1 MDARTQT
8 ACNGGVGHGATVGVS
23 PSSESFLPAGPAE
36 GEGETAFSAC
46 ASRHSPSSGVKARH
60 PLCPRPSTRVKAEAG
75 VESSSV
81 SPEDLSLWE
90 WLRERL
96 HLCYAS
102 LVQRSPP
109 SNNEAT
115 LFSDAIPTQDGR
127 DSEDSLPPFLGSL
140 RPPSSSF
147 LSSDRSSFAP
157 RTVWTEQTSTL
168 KSLTERRRIAKSAVL
183 PEAVLRWLW
192 GLPETRRRN
201 VLGVLKAMK
210 AEEEAAVWAAD
221 RDAGESGGSGESE
234 GETASAEK
242 AVEER
247 VGEKSGRR
255 RGVDGE
261 GDGLREAK
269 TQGDRREEE
278 VVCGEHTC
286 QEEKDKVEEE
296 TQRVREQVDPRGPSE
311 EIRSREALSPTTY
324 KDSTETV
331 AWRETSSRL
340 SRSKN
345 VESVSSSDLSFS
357 PRAFFLLPPST
368 PARPGVPPA
377 LPAWSPDCAFAPAS
391 SCAHWPGAA
400 GVWERAGVIP
410 AFQLGELVMHSW
422 QGRFQLGVVLERRLF
437 ACRRRRGARKSE
449 ASQPHTTAL
458 VSPVA
463 LREEEQR
470 QRKGKRGGAGETEV
484 EDCEEQPK
492 RRRLQSALFT
502 SSSEDSSESS
512 EDESAA
518 TQFLRPREKTRCL
531 SPCLSSGPAEPGAR
545 ASRRQFEVIYRVVC
559 LGYNKL
565 ATKKSFGEW
574 TRENHLMVVDGLD
587 VLQKCHAHN
596 LRAIRDVK
604 DAGFN
609 AWSVQ
614 TETAFD
620 HRCERFSS
628 ADEQE
633 ARNEKKKETVA
644 VGGGRGAGRGRR
656 GRGRT
661 GDRTTSREGVSGKG
675 EDVSPRR
682 GRQTYR
688 DAGRAGRRKPGE
700 KASGAE
706 SDSQPAGGDEGGGAT
721 AGAMVSVKTDRE
733 RERRVKVESLRRK
746 LLDDMEQL
754 KQAEESRRQEETT
767 GKENPADANRTRLE
781 DCARKT
787 AAEVHPLWKLSRWLF
802 VRLSQSRSLVLLRSF
817 PLMPHELRASR
828 EERGRRSSS
837 SQVSPGLRLVGEMTV
852 SELQARFEW
861 AFLTFL
867 NEKRRLEADAQES
880 RSRGNTEIGV
890 TCAAAST
897 ACRPERLSVSDT
909 ASSSL
914 QAAGSSSQSSEEGH
928 ALAVAG
934 LLREGENGAGSG
946 DIDSWRQ
953 ARGKEISKKA
963 DRKRQTCVGEER
975 EKTRGSGDPMAPCL
989 VEDKM
994 QPGGQ
999 TDEFKAT
1006 SGTDETA
1013 DNASTGSQNVG
1024 NAAEVRGISGVSRT
1038 FPSAQVSPPTQEPT
1052 TSACASQS
1060 PVSMR
1065 ETENSQVSSSDSSPS
1080 TPPEAEHCLEK
1091 GESSFVSSSFSFASS
1106 VSYSGSSFSS
1116 LLWWLLLL
1124 HIVTAV
1130 HGCSLFLAWIC
1141 VIGYHRCVSVYLDL
1155 SVSVLK
1161 SASVPPAL
1169 QPAPS
1174 PVGAS
1179 SSSLFDGLSIGSG
1192 SAVLATSCLK
1202 AEVEGSDCQEAA
1214 KPPEASWDSE
1224 VELECEFFASYF
1236 GGLSASKLE
1245 ALWGPLTSLVALQ
1258 VDWLN
1263 SHFLAV
1269 ACHTEE
1275 EAADL
1280 RDHMQRLQT
1289 RLLSDV
1295 VGVEHWVRCLHPAAM
1310 AKHHVQPVLENL
1322 PFPLQRQFVRL
1333 TQFTVHY
1340 LEHLWR
1346 RKIEESNGKRI
1357 K

>member
-8 ACNGGVGHGATVGVS
+8 ACNGGIGHAVAVGVS
-23 PSSESFLPAGPAE
+23 PSSESFLPAGTAE

-46 ASRHSPSSGVKARH
+46 ASRHSPSSDVRAGH
-60 PLCPRPSTRVKAEAG
+60 PFCPRPSARVKAEAG
-75 VESSSV
+75 VASSSV

-96 HLCYAS
+96 HLCYVS

-109 SNNEAT
+109 SNTEAT
-115 LFSDAIPTQDGR
+115 LFSDAVPTQEGR
-127 DSEDSLPPFLGSL
+127 DSDDTLPPFLASL

-147 LSSDRSSFAP
+147 LSSGHPSFAP
-157 RTVWTEQTSTL
+157 RAVWTEQTSTL
-168 KSLTERRRIAKSAVL
+168 KSLTERWRVAESAVP

-201 VLGVLKAMK
+201 VLDVLKVMK

-221 RDAGESGGSGESE
+221 RDAGESGESGE
-234 GETASAEK
+234 GETASAEEAAK
-242 AVEER
+242 ER
-247 VGEKSGRR
+247 VGEQSGRR

-261 GDGLREAK
+261 GDGLREAD

-278 VVCGEHTC
+278 VVCGVHTR
-286 QEEKDKVEEE
+286 QEAKDTVEEE

-311 EIRSREALSPTTY
+311 EARVREASSPATY
-324 KDSTETV
+324 KDARETV
-331 AWRETSSRL
+331 ACGETSSRF

-357 PRAFFLLPPST
+357 PHAFFLLPPST
-368 PARPGVPPA
+368 NARPGIPPA

-391 SCAHWPGAA
+391 SRTHWPGAV
-400 GVWERAGVIP
+400 GVWERAGVTP

-437 ACRRRRGARKSE
+437 ACSRRRSARKSE
-449 ASQPHTTAL
+449 ASQPHATALSREAL

-470 QRKGKRGGAGETEV
+470 HRRGKRGGGGEAEV
-484 EDCEEQPK
+484 EDREEQHK
-492 RRRLQSALFT
+492 RRRLQSGLFT

-518 TQFLRPREKTRCL
+518 TEFLRPRETPCS
-531 SPCLSSGPAEPGAR
+531 SPCLGSGLAEPGAR

-596 LRAIRDVK
+596 LRAIRDVR

-620 HRCERFSS
+620 HPCGRVSS

-633 ARNEKKKETVA
+633 AKNEEKKKETVA

-656 GRGRT
+656 GRGCT
-661 GDRTTSREGVSGKG
+661 GDGATSREGVSENG
-675 EDVSPRR
+675 EDVPPRR
-682 GRQTYR
+682 GRQACR
-688 DAGRAGRRKPGE
+688 GAGRGGRRKPGE

-706 SDSQPAGGDEGGGAT
+706 SDRRPAGGDEGGGAT
-721 AGAMVSVKTDRE
+721 AGARVSGKTDRE
-733 RERRVKVESLRRK
+733 RERRVKVESLRRR

-754 KQAEESRRQEETT
+754 KQAKESRRQEETT
-767 GKENPADANRTRLE
+767 GKENLADATRTRLE
-781 DCARKT
+781 DCERKT

-828 EERGRRSSS
+828 EERDSGRRRSS

-861 AFLTFL
+861 AFLAFL

-880 RSRGNTEIGV
+880 KTRGNAETGGP
-890 TCAAAST
+890 CAAAST
-897 ACRPERLSVSDT
+897 ASRPERLSVSDT

-914 QAAGSSSQSSEEGH
+914 QAAGSSSQSSEEGR
-928 ALAVAG
+928 ASAAAG
-934 LLREGENGAGSG
+934 LLREGENGAPSG
-946 DIDSWRQ
+946 DTDSWRQ
-953 ARGKEISKKA
+953 ATGKEIPKKA
-963 DRKRQTCVGEER
+963 DRKRQERAGEER
-975 EKTRGSGDPMAPCL
+975 EKSRRSGDPTSPC
-989 VEDKM
+989 VAEDKV
-994 QPGGQ
+994 QPCGQ
-999 TDEFKAT
+999 TDEFAAT
-1006 SGTDETA
+1006 SGTEKAA
-1013 DNASTGSQNVG
+1013 DNASTGDQNVG
-1024 NAAEVRGISGVSRT
+1024 DAAEAGGVSGVSWT
-1038 FPSAQVSPPTQEPT
+1038 SSSAQVSPPTQEPR
-1052 TSACASQS
+1052 TSPCASLS

-1065 ETENSQVSSSDSSPS
+1065 KTENSQVSSSDSSPS
-1080 TPPEAEHCLEK
+1080 TTPEAEHCLEK
-1091 GESSFVSSSFSFASS
+1091 G
-1106 VSYSGSSFSS
+1106 
-1116 LLWWLLLL
+1116 
-1124 HIVTAV
+1124 
-1130 HGCSLFLAWIC
+1130 
-1141 VIGYHRCVSVYLDL
+1141 
-1155 SVSVLK
+1155 
-1161 SASVPPAL
+1161 
-1169 QPAPS
+1169 
-1174 PVGAS
+1174 
-1179 SSSLFDGLSIGSG
+1179 
-1192 SAVLATSCLK
+1192 SAVPASCRLK
-1202 AEVEGSDCQEAA
+1202 AEVERSDCQEAA
-1214 KPPEASWDSE
+1214 KPPEASWDRE
-1224 VELECEFFASYF
+1224 VEVECEFFASYF
-1236 GGLSASKLE
+1236 GGLSASKVE

-1289 RLLSDV
+1289 RLLSEV
-1295 VGVEHWVRCLHPAAM
+1295 VGLEHWVRCLHPAAM

-1322 PFPLQRQFVRL
+1322 AFPLQRQFVRL